1 MSFFSQ
7 RSGLGF
13 LEYLLIAVIIVLGI
27 IILVKLFGP
36 AVSQYINQLL
46 KTG

>member
-7 RSGLGF
+7 RSALGF
-13 LEYLLIAVIIVLGI
+13 LEYLLIAVIIVLGV